1 MAKVKLNIVKQELEG
16 SRIQLNVSAP
26 AETVKEASK
35 SVAKQILR
43 HMSIPGFRRDKTPLA
58 LVKRQVGADRFLEYV
73 QSELLPSTYYE
84 AVDQEGI
91 QPISEVQYGEKSLT
105 DSEFKFQAS
114 FAVAP
119 AFQLGDYKN
128 LKVEASEAEPVTDDA
143 VDNFLQQ
150 LRSKHS
156 VKNDVAEGVEIKS
169 GDLVSLLI
177 RGKIG
182 EEESPFLK
190 HYNVSLVIGENQ
202 LYPDF
207 DKHLL
212 GHKKLDRFEVEH
224 AFGDDYFNK
233 ALSGKTAKIEIKV
246 LTHKTVTLP
255 EMDSEFLKSLGG
267 FETVDAL
274 KAAIRKE
281 IENSNKEAARKKL
294 RANLQD
300 SLYTAIQ
307 CDVPKGLV
315 GELSDAKLHDL
326 KLDLEQKKSSFEDF
340 LTSQG
345 KTEEEYKAEVDKAS
359 EKELKLSFALTRI
372 ADQEGLGVEEEEVS
386 WRIRYTAMVL
396 RKEFHEILEFVENLG
411 RRVLIRAEIK
421 QEKALHFLENLY
433 FPAETESAVGEEA
446 SAEA

>member
-1 MAKVKLNIVKQELEG
+1 MAKVKLNIVKKELEG
-16 SRIQLNVSAP
+16 SRIQLDVSAP
-26 AETVKEASK
+26 AESVKEASK

-43 HMSIPGFRRDKTPLA
+43 HMSIPGFRKDKTPLA
-58 LVKRQVGADRFLEYV
+58 LVKRQVGADRFMEYV
-73 QSELLPSTYYE
+73 QSELLPFTYYE

-119 AFQLGDYKN
+119 SFQLGDYKN
-128 LKVEASEAEPVTDDA
+128 LKVETPEVEAVTDDS
-143 VDNFLQQ
+143 VNSFIEQ
-150 LRSKHS
+150 LRNKHS
-156 VKNDVAEGVEIKS
+156 VKSDVSEGEEIKN

-182 EEESPFLK
+182 DEESPFLK
-190 HYNVSLVIGENQ
+190 HYNVSALVGENQ

-207 DKHLL
+207 DRHLI
-212 GHKKLDRFEVEH
+212 GHKKLDRFEVDH
-224 AFGDDYFNK
+224 TFGDDYFNK

-255 EMDSEFLKSLGG
+255 EMDSDFLKSLGG
-267 FETVDAL
+267 FETVEDL
-274 KAAIRKE
+274 KQAIHKE
-281 IENSNKEAARKKL
+281 IESSNKETARKKL
-294 RANLQD
+294 RSNLQD
-300 SLYTAIQ
+300 SLYSIVQ
-307 CDVPKGLV
+307 CDVPAELV
-315 GELSDAKLHDL
+315 RELSEAKLHDL
-326 KLDLEQKKSSFEDF
+326 KLDLEQKKSTFEDF

-345 KTEEEYKAEVDKAS
+345 KTEEEYTLEVDKAS

-372 ADQEGLGVEEEEVS
+372 ADQEGLTVEENEVS
-386 WRIRYTAMVL
+386 WRIRYTALVL
-396 RKEFHEILEFVENLG
+396 RKEVHEILEFVESLG

-433 FPAETESAVGEEA
+433 FPAETESAAGEEA